1 MDERAYWLW
10 MQQAFPPGSRKPL
23 ALAEQYPGGVR
34 EFLEGGPLLWNVRRD
49 LTDRE
54 AEGLRDFSLSQ
65 AQARLEYAEKM
76 GWQVI
81 TPADPSYP
89 PLLREI
95 PDPPCA
101 LFVKGSLPDLSGRL
115 VIGVAGARKAGPE
128 ALDAAKRFGYQLALG
143 GAAVVSGGALGVDS
157 SALTGAL
164 LAPGAQTVSIL
175 PVSLDSNYLGKNSS
189 FRRLLLEQDGA
200 LVSEYFSQTVPVP
213 GTFPLRNRLI
223 TGVAHGVVL
232 IQAAQKSGTML
243 YANLALEQN
252 REVFVYPGEEDSPLY
267 AGSRQLLG
275 EGAHPATCGDDVL
288 AEFPDLL
295 PGVPP
300 PRREPLLTA
309 LFRPR
314 EEPVPAP
321 AQPVL
326 ADPGDALTPAERTV
340 AAALGPTAQSVEEL
354 AQATGLAP
362 AELLGVLTGLELE
375 GLAESLPGKRFRR
388 GR

>member
-10 MQQAFPPGSRKPL
+10 MQQAFPPGDHKPL
-23 ALAEQYPGGVR
+23 RLAGEYAGGVR
-34 EFLEGGPLLWNVRRD
+34 EFLEGGPRLWNVRRD

-65 AQARLEYAEKM
+65 AEARLEYAEKM
-76 GWQVI
+76 GWQVL
-81 TPADPSYP
+81 TPADDLYP

-101 LFVKGSLPDLSGRL
+101 LFVKGSFPDLRDQL

-128 ALDAAKRFGYQLALG
+128 AQEAAKRFGYQLALG

-164 LAPGAQTVSIL
+164 LAPGARAVSVL

-189 FRRLLLEQDGA
+189 FRKLLLEQDGV
-200 LVSEYFSQTVPVP
+200 LVSEHFSMAVPAH
-213 GTFPLRNRLI
+213 GAFPLRNRLI
-223 TGVAHGVVL
+223 TGMSHGVVL
-232 IQAAQKSGTML
+232 VQAAEKSGTML

-252 REVFVYPGEEDSPLY
+252 REVFVYPGGEDSPLY
-267 AGSRQLLG
+267 AGSRRLLF
-275 EGAHPATCGDDVL
+275 EGARPATCGDDVL

-295 PGVPP
+295 PGAPP
-300 PRREPLLTA
+300 PRREPLLDA
-309 LFRPR
+309 LFAPK
-314 EEPVPAP
+314 EPAAP
-321 AQPVL
+321 AEPLL
-326 ADPGDALTPAERTV
+326 ADPGEGLAPAERSV
-340 AAALGPTAQSVEEL
+340 AAALCPAAQSVEEL
-354 AQATGLAP
+354 SQATGLPP
-362 AELLGVLTGLELE
+362 AELLGILTGLELE

-388 GR
+388 AR